1 MIAKV
6 LVEINNINVD
16 KTFDYIVPFEYIEN
30 IKIGMRVKVPF
41 ASRELEGFV
50 LDLVNSTD
58 DNYELKEIISIV
70 DTEPILNNELLHLG
84 QFMSKKYFS
93 TLISCYQTMLPKALK
108 AQNKTTISK
117 KMIKYVELCSNSF
130 PKLKPNQEKIVEYL
144 RINGKVKKEE
154 VNKISVS
161 GVNTLIKN
169 GIIIESLIEEYRLV
183 TKDINKEKETF
194 KLTVE
199 QQEAKNKILSQ
210 TQSSVFLLHG
220 VTGSGK
226 TVVYMEIVEEMLNR
240 GKDSIFLVPE
250 ISLTPQMVYHF
261 KSRFGDEVAVLHSR
275 LSEGEKYDEYR
286 KIVEG
291 KVHIVVGARS
301 AVFAPFK
308 NLGAI
313 IIDEEHT
320 TSYKQDNNP
329 KYSAIEIAIERAK
342 NNNAIV
348 ILGSA
353 TPSLETYARSIKGLY
368 TLVELKHR
376 VNTNNLPLVEIV
388 DMSKEKHRGNIFSSR
403 LITEVNKRLEEHEQI
418 ILLLNR
424 RGYSSF
430 ITCSNC
436 GYTAKCPH
444 CDITLTYHKTS
455 NTLRCHYCG
464 YADKMNDICPSCGEK
479 AIKTLGTGTEK
490 VEEEIKKVF
499 NARVVR
505 MDLDTTSKKGSHEK
519 IITAFKNHE
528 YDILLGTQMIAKGLD
543 FSNVTLVG
551 VINADTSLM
560 IPNYRSNEYTFQLLM
575 QTAGRSGRGE
585 KNGSVIIQTFNP
597 EHYAI
602 TLASK
607 HDYIDFFKQE
617 MEVRRKLSYPPYYY
631 LIYIKVIG
639 KDYNKIS
646 IESNKIASILT
657 RELKNSKILGP
668 TTCSVFKLN
677 GLFRFGI
684 IIKYKKEEKMEEVL
698 QSLVNHYKGNQTVK
712 VDIDVNPNNF

>member
-70 DTEPILNNELLHLG
+70 DEKPILNNELLHLG

-108 AQNKTTISK
+108 AQNKTTINK

-388 DMSKEKHRGNIFSSR
+388 DMSKEKHRGSIFSSR

-585 KNGSVIIQTFNP
+585 KKGSVIIQTFNP

-646 IESNKIASILT
+646 VESNKIASILT

>member
-16 KTFDYIVPFEYIEN
+16 KTFDYIVPFKYIEK

-70 DTEPILNNELLHLG
+70 DEEPILNNELLHLG

-108 AQNKTTISK
+108 AQNKTTINK

-388 DMSKEKHRGNIFSSR
+388 DMSKEKHRGSIFSSR
-403 LITEVNKRLEEHEQI
+403 LITEVNKRLEKHEQI

-560 IPNYRSNEYTFQLLM
+560 IPNYRSNEYNQ
-575 QTAGRSGRGE
+575 S
-585 KNGSVIIQTFNP
+585 
-597 EHYAI
+597 
-602 TLASK
+602 
-607 HDYIDFFKQE
+607 
-617 MEVRRKLSYPPYYY
+617 
-631 LIYIKVIG
+631 YIK
-639 KDYNKIS
+639 
-646 IESNKIASILT
+646 
-657 RELKNSKILGP
+657 R
-668 TTCSVFKLN
+668 
-677 GLFRFGI
+677 
-684 IIKYKKEEKMEEVL
+684 
-698 QSLVNHYKGNQTVK
+698 
-712 VDIDVNPNNF
+712 

>member
-16 KTFDYIVPFEYIEN
+16 KTFDYIVPFKYIEK

-50 LDLVNSTD
+50 LNLVNNAD

-70 DTEPILNNELLHLG
+70 DEEPILNNELLHLG

-108 AQNKTTISK
+108 AQNKTTINK

-388 DMSKEKHRGNIFSSR
+388 DMSKEKHRGSIFSSR
-403 LITEVNKRLEEHEQI
+403 LITEVNKRLEKHEQI

>member
-16 KTFDYIVPFEYIEN
+16 KTFDYIVPFEYIEK
-30 IKIGMRVKVPF
+30 IKIGMRVKVLF

-50 LDLVNSTD
+50 LDLVNNAD

-108 AQNKTTISK
+108 AQNKTTINK

-388 DMSKEKHRGNIFSSR
+388 DMSKEKHRGSIFSSR

-464 YADKMNDICPSCGEK
+464 YADRMNDICPSCGEK
-479 AIKTLGTGTEK
+479 AVKTLGTGTEK

-560 IPNYRSNEYTFQLLM
+560 IPNYRSNEYTFQLLI

-607 HDYIDFFKQE
+607 HDFIDFFKQE

>member
-16 KTFDYIVPFEYIEN
+16 KTFDYIVPFKYIEK

-70 DTEPILNNELLHLG
+70 DEEPILNNELLHLG

-108 AQNKTTISK
+108 AQNKTTINK

-388 DMSKEKHRGNIFSSR
+388 DMSKEKHRGSIFSSR
-403 LITEVNKRLEEHEQI
+403 LITEVNKRLEKHEQI

-698 QSLVNHYKGNQTVK
+698 QSLVNHYKDNQTVK

>member
-16 KTFDYIVPFEYIEN
+16 KTFDYIVPFEYIEK

-108 AQNKTTISK
+108 AQNKTTINK

-388 DMSKEKHRGNIFSSR
+388 DMSKEKHRGSIFSSR

-479 AIKTLGTGTEK
+479 AVKTLGTGTEK

-585 KNGSVIIQTFNP
+585 KKGSVIIQTFNP

-712 VDIDVNPNNF
+712 VDIDINPNNF

>member
-1 MIAKV
+1 
-6 LVEINNINVD
+6 
-16 KTFDYIVPFEYIEN
+16 
-30 IKIGMRVKVPF
+30 
-41 ASRELEGFV
+41 
-50 LDLVNSTD
+50 
-58 DNYELKEIISIV
+58 
-70 DTEPILNNELLHLG
+70 
-84 QFMSKKYFS
+84 MSKKYFS

-108 AQNKTTISK
+108 AQNKTTINK

-388 DMSKEKHRGNIFSSR
+388 DMSKEKHRGSIFSSR

>member
-50 LDLVNSTD
+50 LDLVNNAD

-70 DTEPILNNELLHLG
+70 DEKPILNNELLHLG

-108 AQNKTTISK
+108 AQNKTTINK

-388 DMSKEKHRGNIFSSR
+388 DMSKEKHRGSIFSSR

-575 QTAGRSGRGE
+575 QTAGRSGRRE

>member
-108 AQNKTTISK
+108 AQNKTTINK

-388 DMSKEKHRGNIFSSR
+388 DMSKEKHRGSIFSSR

-646 IESNKIASILT
+646 VESNKIASILT

-698 QSLVNHYKGNQTVK
+698 QSLVNHYKGNQAVK

>member
-16 KTFDYIVPFEYIEN
+16 KTFDYIVPFEYIEK

-50 LDLVNSTD
+50 LDLVNSVD

-70 DTEPILNNELLHLG
+70 DAEPILNNELLHLG

-108 AQNKTTISK
+108 AQNKTNINK

-144 RINGKVKKEE
+144 RVNGKVKKEE

-169 GIIIESLIEEYRLV
+169 GIIMESLIEEYRLV
-183 TKDINKEKETF
+183 TKDINKEKEAF

-388 DMSKEKHRGNIFSSR
+388 DMSKEKHRASIFSSR
-403 LITEVNKRLEEHEQI
+403 LITEVNKRLEKHEQI

>member
-16 KTFDYIVPFEYIEN
+16 KTFDYIVPFEYIEK

-108 AQNKTTISK
+108 AQNKTTINK

-194 KLTVE
+194 KLTIE

-388 DMSKEKHRGNIFSSR
+388 DMSKEKHRGSIFSSR

-585 KNGSVIIQTFNP
+585 KKGSVIIQTFNP

-712 VDIDVNPNNF
+712 VDIDVNPNSF

>member
-16 KTFDYIVPFEYIEN
+16 KTFDYIVPFKYIEK
-30 IKIGMRVKVPF
+30 IKIGMRIKVPF

-70 DTEPILNNELLHLG
+70 DEEPILNNELLHLG

-108 AQNKTTISK
+108 AQNKTTINK

-388 DMSKEKHRGNIFSSR
+388 DMSKEKHRGSIFSSR

-607 HDYIDFFKQE
+607 HDYFDFFKQE

>member
-16 KTFDYIVPFEYIEN
+16 KTFDYIVPFEYIEK

-50 LDLVNSTD
+50 LDLVNSVD

-70 DTEPILNNELLHLG
+70 DAEPILNNELLHLG
-84 QFMSKKYFS
+84 KFMSKKYFS

-108 AQNKTTISK
+108 AQNRTNINK

-144 RINGKVKKEE
+144 RVNGKVKKEE

-226 TVVYMEIVEEMLNR
+226 TVVYMEIVEEMLKR

-388 DMSKEKHRGNIFSSR
+388 DMSKEKHRGSIFSSR
-403 LITEVNKRLEEHEQI
+403 LITEVNKRLEKHEQI

-436 GYTAKCPH
+436 GYTVKCPH

-505 MDLDTTSKKGSHEK
+505 MDLDTTSRKGSHEK

-585 KNGSVIIQTFNP
+585 KKGSVIIQTFNP

-646 IESNKIASILT
+646 VESNKIASILT

-712 VDIDVNPNNF
+712 IDIDVNPNNL

>member
-50 LDLVNSTD
+50 LDLVNNAD
-58 DNYELKEIISIV
+58 NNYELKEIISIV

-108 AQNKTTISK
+108 AQNKTTINK

-194 KLTVE
+194 KLTAE

-388 DMSKEKHRGNIFSSR
+388 DMSKEKHRGSIFSSR

-444 CDITLTYHKTS
+444 CEITLTYHKTS

-585 KNGSVIIQTFNP
+585 KKGSVIIQTFNP

-646 IESNKIASILT
+646 VESNKIASILT
-657 RELKNSKILGP
+657 RELKKSKILGP

>member
-16 KTFDYIVPFEYIEN
+16 KTFDYIVPFKYIEK

-50 LDLVNSTD
+50 LDLVNNAD

-70 DTEPILNNELLHLG
+70 DAEPILNNELLHLG
-84 QFMSKKYFS
+84 KFMSKKYFS

-108 AQNKTTISK
+108 AQNKTTINK

-388 DMSKEKHRGNIFSSR
+388 DMSKEKHRGSIFSSR

-479 AIKTLGTGTEK
+479 AVKTLGTGTEK

-712 VDIDVNPNNF
+712 VDIDVNPNSF

>member
-70 DTEPILNNELLHLG
+70 DEKPILNNELLHLG

-108 AQNKTTISK
+108 AQNKTTINK

-388 DMSKEKHRGNIFSSR
+388 DMSKEKHRGSIFSSR

-712 VDIDVNPNNF
+712 VDIDVNPNSF

>member
-16 KTFDYIVPFEYIEN
+16 KTFDYIVPFKYIEK

-50 LDLVNSTD
+50 LDLVNSVD

-70 DTEPILNNELLHLG
+70 DAEPILNNELLHLG

-108 AQNKTTISK
+108 AQNKTTINK

-388 DMSKEKHRGNIFSSR
+388 DMSKEKHRGSIFSSR

-585 KNGSVIIQTFNP
+585 KKGSVIIQTFNP

-646 IESNKIASILT
+646 VESNKIASILT

>member
-50 LDLVNSTD
+50 LDLVNNAD
-58 DNYELKEIISIV
+58 NNYELKEIISIV

-108 AQNKTTISK
+108 AQNKTTINK

-388 DMSKEKHRGNIFSSR
+388 DMSKEKHRGSIFSSR

-602 TLASK
+602 TFASK

-712 VDIDVNPNNF
+712 VDIDINPNNF

>member
-16 KTFDYIVPFEYIEN
+16 KTFDYIVPFKYIEK

-70 DTEPILNNELLHLG
+70 DEEPILNNELLHLG

-108 AQNKTTISK
+108 AQNKTTINK

-388 DMSKEKHRGNIFSSR
+388 DMSKEKHRGSIFSSR
-403 LITEVNKRLEEHEQI
+403 LITEVNKRLEKHEQI

>member
-108 AQNKTTISK
+108 AQNKTTINK

-194 KLTVE
+194 KLTAE
-199 QQEAKNKILSQ
+199 QQKAKNKILSQ

-388 DMSKEKHRGNIFSSR
+388 DMSKEKHRGSIFSSR

-646 IESNKIASILT
+646 VESNKIASILT

-698 QSLVNHYKGNQTVK
+698 QSLVNHYKGNQAVK

>member
-108 AQNKTTISK
+108 AQNKTTINK

-388 DMSKEKHRGNIFSSR
+388 DMSKEKHRGSIFSSR

-585 KNGSVIIQTFNP
+585 KKGSVIIQTFNP

-646 IESNKIASILT
+646 VESNKIASILT

-698 QSLVNHYKGNQTVK
+698 QSLVNHYKGNQAVK

>member
-108 AQNKTTISK
+108 AQNKTTINK

-388 DMSKEKHRGNIFSSR
+388 DMSKEKHRGSIFSSR

-585 KNGSVIIQTFNP
+585 KKGSVIIQTFNP

-646 IESNKIASILT
+646 VESNKIASILT

>member
-16 KTFDYIVPFEYIEN
+16 KTFDYIVPFEYIEK

-84 QFMSKKYFS
+84 KFMSKKYFS

-108 AQNKTTISK
+108 AQNKTTINK

-183 TKDINKEKETF
+183 TKDINKEKEAF

-388 DMSKEKHRGNIFSSR
+388 DMSKEKHRGSIFSSR

-585 KNGSVIIQTFNP
+585 KKGSVIIQTFNP

>member
-16 KTFDYIVPFEYIEN
+16 KTFDYIVPFKYIEK

-108 AQNKTTISK
+108 AQNKTSINK

-226 TVVYMEIVEEMLNR
+226 TVVYMEIVEEILNR

-388 DMSKEKHRGNIFSSR
+388 DMSKEKHRGSIFSSR
-403 LITEVNKRLEEHEQI
+403 LITEVNKRLENHEQI

-499 NARVVR
+499 NARVIR

-543 FSNVTLVG
+543 FDNVTLVG

-585 KNGSVIIQTFNP
+585 KKGSVIIQTFNP
-597 EHYAI
+597 GHYAI

-712 VDIDVNPNNF
+712 VDIDINPNNF

>member
-16 KTFDYIVPFEYIEN
+16 KTFDYIVPFEYIEK

-108 AQNKTTISK
+108 AQNKTTINK

-130 PKLKPNQEKIVEYL
+130 SKLKPNQEKIVEYL

-388 DMSKEKHRGNIFSSR
+388 DMSKEKHRGSIFSSR

-585 KNGSVIIQTFNP
+585 KKGSVIIQTFNP

-712 VDIDVNPNNF
+712 VDIDVNPNSF

>member
-16 KTFDYIVPFEYIEN
+16 KTFDYIVPFEYIEK

-50 LDLVNSTD
+50 LDLVNSVD

-70 DTEPILNNELLHLG
+70 DEEPILNNELLHLG

-108 AQNKTTISK
+108 AQNKTNINK

-144 RINGKVKKEE
+144 RVNGKVKKEE

-194 KLTVE
+194 KLTAE

-388 DMSKEKHRGNIFSSR
+388 DMSKEKHRGSIFSSR
-403 LITEVNKRLEEHEQI
+403 LITEVNKRLEKHEQI

-505 MDLDTTSKKGSHEK
+505 MDLDTTSRKGSHEK

>member
-16 KTFDYIVPFEYIEN
+16 KTFDYIVPFKYIEN

-50 LDLVNSTD
+50 LDLVNNAD

-108 AQNKTTISK
+108 AQNKTTINK

-388 DMSKEKHRGNIFSSR
+388 DMSKEKHRGSIFSSR

-479 AIKTLGTGTEK
+479 AVKTLGTGTEK

-585 KNGSVIIQTFNP
+585 KKGSVIIQTFNP

-602 TLASK
+602 TFASK

-712 VDIDVNPNNF
+712 VDIDINPNNF

>member
-16 KTFDYIVPFEYIEN
+16 KTFDYIVPFEYIEK

-108 AQNKTTISK
+108 AQNKTTINK

-194 KLTVE
+194 KLTIE

-388 DMSKEKHRGNIFSSR
+388 DMSKEKHRGSIFSSR

>member
-16 KTFDYIVPFEYIEN
+16 KTFDYIVPFKYIEK

-70 DTEPILNNELLHLG
+70 DEEPILNNELLHLG

-108 AQNKTTISK
+108 AQNKTTINK

-130 PKLKPNQEKIVEYL
+130 PKLKANQEKIVEYL

-388 DMSKEKHRGNIFSSR
+388 DMSKEKHRGSIFSSR

-607 HDYIDFFKQE
+607 HDYFDFFKQE

>member
-16 KTFDYIVPFEYIEN
+16 KTFDYIVPFEYIEK

-50 LDLVNSTD
+50 LDLVNSVD

-70 DTEPILNNELLHLG
+70 DEEPILNNELLHLG

-108 AQNKTTISK
+108 AQNKTNINK

-144 RINGKVKKEE
+144 RVNGKVKKEE

-194 KLTVE
+194 KLTAE

-388 DMSKEKHRGNIFSSR
+388 DMSKEKHRGSIFSSR

-505 MDLDTTSKKGSHEK
+505 MDLDTTSRKGSHEK

>member
-16 KTFDYIVPFEYIEN
+16 KTFDYIVPFEYIEK

-50 LDLVNSTD
+50 LDLVNNAD
-58 DNYELKEIISIV
+58 NNYELKEIISIV

-108 AQNKTTISK
+108 AQNKTTINK

-329 KYSAIEIAIERAK
+329 KYSAIGIAIERAK

-388 DMSKEKHRGNIFSSR
+388 DMSKEKHRGSIFSSR

-464 YADKMNDICPSCGEK
+464 YADKMNDICPSCGER

-505 MDLDTTSKKGSHEK
+505 MDLDTTSRKGSHEK

-646 IESNKIASILT
+646 VESNKIASILT

>member
-108 AQNKTTISK
+108 AQNKTTINK

-194 KLTVE
+194 KLTAE

-575 QTAGRSGRGE
+575 QTAGRSGRRE

>member
-16 KTFDYIVPFEYIEN
+16 KTFDYIVPFKYIEK

-84 QFMSKKYFS
+84 KFMSKKYFS

-108 AQNKTTISK
+108 AQNKTTINK

-388 DMSKEKHRGNIFSSR
+388 DMSKEKHRGSIFSSR
-403 LITEVNKRLEEHEQI
+403 LITEVNKRLEKHEQI

>member
-1 MIAKV
+1 
-6 LVEINNINVD
+6 
-16 KTFDYIVPFEYIEN
+16 
-30 IKIGMRVKVPF
+30 MRVKVPF

-108 AQNKTTISK
+108 AQNKTTINK

-388 DMSKEKHRGNIFSSR
+388 DMSKEKHRGSIFSSR

-646 IESNKIASILT
+646 VESNKIASILT

>member
-16 KTFDYIVPFEYIEN
+16 KTFDYIVPFKYIEK

-70 DTEPILNNELLHLG
+70 DEEPILNNELLHLG

-108 AQNKTTISK
+108 AQNKTTINK
-117 KMIKYVELCSNSF
+117 KMIKYVKLCSNSF

-388 DMSKEKHRGNIFSSR
+388 DMSKEKHRGSIFSSR

-639 KDYNKIS
+639 KAYNKIS

>member
-1 MIAKV
+1 MIAKI

-50 LDLVNSTD
+50 LDLVNNAD

-108 AQNKTTISK
+108 AQNKTTINK

>member
-108 AQNKTTISK
+108 AQNKTTINK

-183 TKDINKEKETF
+183 TKDINKEKEAF

-388 DMSKEKHRGNIFSSR
+388 DMSKEKHRGSIFSSR

-712 VDIDVNPNNF
+712 VDIDINPNNF

>member
-16 KTFDYIVPFEYIEN
+16 KTFDYIVPFKYIEK

-70 DTEPILNNELLHLG
+70 DEEPILNNELLHLG

-108 AQNKTTISK
+108 AQNKTTINK

-226 TVVYMEIVEEMLNR
+226 TVVYMEIVEEMLSR

-388 DMSKEKHRGNIFSSR
+388 DMSKEKHRGSIFSSR
-403 LITEVNKRLEEHEQI
+403 LITEVNKRLEKHEQI

>member
-16 KTFDYIVPFEYIEN
+16 KTFDYIVPFKYIEK

-70 DTEPILNNELLHLG
+70 DEKPILNNELLHLG

-108 AQNKTTISK
+108 AQNKTTINK

-199 QQEAKNKILSQ
+199 QKEAKNKILSQ

-388 DMSKEKHRGNIFSSR
+388 DMSKEKHRGSIFSSR

-585 KNGSVIIQTFNP
+585 KKGSVIIQTFNP